1 MVTAIFTTADRIDD
15 LANSFMEVR
24 GIAAPHCIEPDQIN
38 LDIVLCGKI
47 PAEISS
53 KIIKASN
60 IFQAPLVEFKDWYQF
75 KIQNEHESSTF
86 HVTGFEGG
94 WFITNYYYND
104 HMGPD
109 TLGKGLK
116 ILADNI
122 SRKD

>member
-1 MVTAIFTTADRIDD
+1 MVTAIFTTADRIND
-15 LANSFMEVR
+15 LADSFMEVR
-24 GIAAPHCIEPDQIN
+24 GITAPHCIEPDQIN

-60 IFQAPLVEFKDWYQF
+60 VFQAPLIGFEDWYQF
-75 KIQNEHESSTF
+75 KIQDKCENSTF
-86 HVTGFEGG
+86 HVTIFEGG
-94 WFITNYYYND
+94 LFMTNYYYND
-104 HMGPD
+104 HMGSD